1 MISAMLYFDNFD
13 IGATFAAGPVEV
25 TAEEIKAFASRF
37 DPQPFHTDEAAAQHS
52 FFDGLAASG
61 WHTAALT
68 MRMMVQALPVSDGLI
83 GAGVDDIRWPRAT
96 RPGDVLRVEIQV
108 IERRLMKSREGM
120 GLVKNRTKTFNQ
132 NDEVVQIVHPNI
144 LAPVRPA

>member
-1 MISAMLYFDNFD
+1 MLYFDNFD
-13 IGATFAAGPVEV
+13 IRATFTAGPVEV

-37 DPQPFHTDEAAAQHS
+37 DPQPFHTDEAAAEHS
-52 FFDGLAASG
+52 FFNGLAASG

-68 MRMMVQALPVSDGLI
+68 MRMMVEALPVAGGLI
-83 GAGVDDIRWPRAT
+83 GAGIDEVRWPRAT
-96 RPGDVLRVEIQV
+96 RPGDLLRVEIEV

-120 GLVKNRTKTFNQ
+120 GLVKIRTTTLNQ
-132 NDEVVQIVHPNI
+132 NDEVVQVVRPNI